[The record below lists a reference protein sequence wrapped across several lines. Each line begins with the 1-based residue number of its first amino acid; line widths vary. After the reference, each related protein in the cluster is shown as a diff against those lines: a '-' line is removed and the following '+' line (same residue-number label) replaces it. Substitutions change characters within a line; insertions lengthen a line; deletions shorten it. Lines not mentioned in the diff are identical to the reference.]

1 MVIFTEEILNQK
13 SHMLELLKVLRDAM
27 NHEFRGFYLD
37 YQPQVNGRTK
47 ALTGVEALV
56 RFCDEKETVFHQWNS
71 FRLWKKKE

>member
-56 RFCDEKETVFHQWNS
+56 RFCDEYFTSGIHSGYGKRRND
-71 FRLWKKKE
+71 L